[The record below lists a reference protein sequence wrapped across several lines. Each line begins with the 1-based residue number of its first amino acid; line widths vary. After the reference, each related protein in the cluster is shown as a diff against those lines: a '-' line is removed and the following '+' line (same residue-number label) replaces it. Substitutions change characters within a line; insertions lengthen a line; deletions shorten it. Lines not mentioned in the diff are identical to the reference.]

1 MATSFRRWPGL
12 RLLTGSTLFNLA
24 SGCYTITLGQALF
37 EKSGSV
43 SAFTGVVVIE
53 YIVPVILGAVAGSLA
68 DRFNPAVVCA
78 VASLVPAL
86 SLIAYLVAPAGLLVA
101 AGIAIGLIVNLVRPF
116 YRAGI
121 FAVGPRSL
129 DPTELPRYN
138 MRWTVSVQAGQIVG
152 GAVAGVFL
160 WAAGPSWAF
169 LAAAASYAVA
179 AYALAS
185 ARSTMSTT
193 HDDDATD
200 DTGWGSVLREAI
212 SSTRSVL
219 SLLLLG
225 VDFLTIAA
233 FNVALAPLVHRLYGN
248 ESWLGILD
256 VCFAVGAVTAP
267 ILWARCSSVSTR
279 GAVTSGFSIQI
290 AGFAAIAVAVEFGG
304 AVGQSGVPFGAVLL
318 GLGVAVSSSQQVSIL
333 QNWAKSSTI
342 GKVGALRQA
351 VIGLTTAMTLP
362 VVGHMVD
369 VDLAAAYA
377 TVVAVLVV
385 GIVVN
390 VGVARRERTTPQGS
404 AKESVPNCRQ
414 EAIPADNRGVRK

>member
-1 MATSFRRWPGL
+1 MASLFPRWPGL
-12 RLLTGSTLFNLA
+12 RLLTGSTMFNLA

-43 SAFTGVVVIE
+43 SAFTGIVVIE
-53 YIVPVILGAVAGSLA
+53 YIVPVILGALAGSMA
-68 DRFNPAVVCA
+68 DRINPAVVCA
-78 VASLVPAL
+78 VASIIPAL
-86 SLIAYLVAPAGLLVA
+86 SLIAYLVAPAGLLVV
-101 AGIAIGLIVNLVRPF
+101 AGVAIGLVINLARPF

-129 DPTELPRYN
+129 DPADLPRYN

-152 GAVAGVFL
+152 GAVAGGFL
-160 WAAGPSWAF
+160 WAAGPKWAF
-169 LAAAASYAVA
+169 LAAAASYALA

-248 ESWLGILD
+248 QSWLGILD
-256 VCFAVGAVTAP
+256 VCFAAGAVVAP
-267 ILWARCSSVSTR
+267 VLWARWASVVSTR
-279 GAVTSGFSIQI
+279 QAVTSGFGIQI
-290 AGFAAIAVAVEFGG
+290 AGFATIALAMELGG

-333 QNWAKSSTI
+333 QTWAKASTI
-342 GKVGALRQA
+342 GRVGALRQA

-369 VDLAAAYA
+369 VDLAAAYG
-377 TVVAVLVV
+377 TVVAVLLV
-385 GIVVN
+385 GMIVN
-390 VGVARRERTTPQGS
+390 VVVASREKMTAT
-404 AKESVPNCRQ
+404 A
-414 EAIPADNRGVRK
+414 